1 MPLLQSITRVADL
14 VRRQADSSP
23 DQVATW
29 FENRETTFG
38 QLNERSSQ
46 VANGL
51 ITSGAELQDRIAY
64 LGKNMDLYYE
74 ILFGAAKARM
84 VLAGINTRL
93 APPEIQFILSD
104 SESTILFVTA
114 DFYDVIEKI
123 KDQCPNLRQVIAVE
137 GGHSDWED
145 YSEWRNSQSTSDPNL
160 NAEDDDDIIQL
171 YTSGT
176 TGLPK
181 GVCHTNKS
189 FEGFFTLAIPF
200 EWTNYPAGA
209 SVMNIMPFFH
219 VAGVNTG
226 LIALGNGARIVII
239 RDIDP
244 ALILKLIPEQKI
256 EYALWVPAVIL
267 MLTQVPG
274 VEDVD
279 FSSLKHIIYGASPIA
294 EDLVVA
300 AIKLMGAR
308 FTQVYGLTETSGAGT
323 FLVPEDHEPSLGK
336 LRSCGKPWT
345 GSEVRCVD
353 ENGNPVPTGEV
364 GEITIKGPFLMKGY
378 WKRTEATKE
387 AIRDEHFFTGDA
399 GYFDEDGYLYIYDRV
414 KDMIVSGGENVYPAE
429 VENAVFSHPDVA
441 DVAVIGIP
449 SEKWGEDVKAII
461 VCKPDKK
468 PTEEEIIA
476 WTRERIA
483 GFKCPKSVDYIDVL
497 PRNPTGKILRRV
509 LREPYWEG
517 KERRVN

>member
-1 MPLLQSITRVADL
+1 MALLPSITRVADL
-14 VRRQADSSP
+14 VRRQADLIP
-23 DQVATW
+23 NQVATW

-51 ITSGAELQDRIAY
+51 IADGAKSQDRIAY

-74 ILFGAAKARM
+74 ILFGAAKART

-104 SESTILFVTA
+104 SESTMLFVTS

-123 KDQCPNLRQVIAVE
+123 KDQCPNLKKIIAVD
-137 GGHSDWED
+137 GGHEEWAD
-145 YSEWRNSQSTSDPNL
+145 YSQWRDSQETSDPLLEAND
-160 NAEDDDDIIQL
+160 EDDVLQL

-181 GVCHTNKS
+181 GVCHTNQS
-189 FEGFFTLAIPF
+189 FEGFFTLAIPL
-200 EWTNYPAGA
+200 EWTNYPSGA

-244 ALILKLIPEQKI
+244 GLILKLIPEQKI
-256 EYALWVPAVIL
+256 EFALWVPAVIL

-274 VEDVD
+274 AEDVD
-279 FSSLKHIIYGASPIA
+279 FSSLKHVIYGASPIA
-294 EDLVVA
+294 EELVKT
-300 AIKLMGAR
+300 AIKMMGAR

-323 FLVPEDHEPSLGK
+323 YLKPEAHEPSLGK
-336 LRSCGKPWT
+336 LRSCGKPW
-345 GSEVRCVD
+345 GGAEVHCVD
-353 ENGNPVPTGEV
+353 EKGNPVPAGEV
-364 GEITIKGPFLMKGY
+364 GEITIKGPFVMKGY
-378 WKRTEATKE
+378 WKREDATSE
-387 AIRDEHFFTGDA
+387 SIRDGHFFTGDA

-441 DVAVIGIP
+441 DVAVIGVP
-449 SEKWGEDVKAII
+449 SEKWGEDVKAVI

-468 PTEEEIIA
+468 PSEEDIIT

-483 GFKCPKSVDYIDVL
+483 GFKCPKSVDYIDIL